1 MANTHDTKRARTVAG
16 MAGIALAFLTLSATA
31 LAQDAEP
38 PGPGCVL
45 LETRSFG
52 EGELGAARDYANS
65 YSGPTGASIDGVAFV
80 YRSTIRTVRGGMGNR
95 VAIVKIW
102 ACPPAAPLG
111 GGGGV
116 VVPPD
121 KGKKDDKPPKPP
133 VGPDVPTF
141 DPRTHELRD
150 GRVVPRRPPV
160 DEHRRCER
168 PGRFECG
175 QHYLWWLQNHE
186 HLPRFDFGE
195 DLENTPAAQGEPEF
209 DFGQRTFRR

>member
-1 MANTHDTKRARTVAG
+1 MANTLTTKRACRAL
-16 MAGIALAFLTLSATA
+16 GIALVALLASSAA
-31 LAQDAEP
+31 SAQDAEP
-38 PGPGCVL
+38 PVPGCVL
-45 LETRSFG
+45 LETKSFG
-52 EGELGAARDYANS
+52 ESELGAARDYANS

-80 YRSTIRTVRGGMGNR
+80 YRSTIRTVRGGLGNR

-102 ACPPAAPLG
+102 ACPPALPAV

-116 VVPPD
+116 PVPLD
-121 KGKKDDKPPKPP
+121 REKKGEKPAKPPA
-133 VGPDVPTF
+133 GPDVPTF
-141 DPRTHELRD
+141 DPRTHMLQD
-150 GRVVPRRPPV
+150 GRVVPRPPPV
-160 DEHRRCER
+160 DEHRRCDR

-186 HLPRFDFGE
+186 HRPRFDFGE